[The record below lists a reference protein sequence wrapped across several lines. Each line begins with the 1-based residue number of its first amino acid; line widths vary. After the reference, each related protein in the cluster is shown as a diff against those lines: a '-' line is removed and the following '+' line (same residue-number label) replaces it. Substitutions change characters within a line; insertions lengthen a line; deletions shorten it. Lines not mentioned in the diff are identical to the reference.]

1 MAKVKLSKERI
12 SELGSEF
19 ADFMCNNYLDNN
31 DFSGWGNNDY
41 LNFVEAH
48 YEEFIQNSLS
58 EGLIDESEKEYL
70 ITYDDDTDA
79 YIKEDAIEEIKT
91 FIKDGI

>member
-19 ADFMCNNYLDNN
+19 ADFMCNNYLYNN

-48 YEEFIQNSLS
+48 YEEFYNTPLN
-58 EGLIDESEKEYL
+58 
-70 ITYDDDTDA
+70 
-79 YIKEDAIEEIKT
+79 
-91 FIKDGI
+91 